1 MKPTLM
7 HITCT
12 GIDQTTDLGRLCLL
26 QKMFPIAEF
35 GVLLSA
41 KPQDSPRY
49 PGTEFIHSLRG
60 LGLNLA
66 LHLCGSLAREAAVGN
81 WNPTED
87 LLGDA
92 FSLFRR
98 IQLNIAGYAKERFPE
113 GLSVSVPESARE
125 VIIQQKGTDDC
136 DLGLDAAARNSHV
149 SLLLDASG
157 GRGVYATPKAPK
169 PLWRSYKVGFAG
181 GLDKNAIK
189 DAMPVILASKN
200 VDLFWVDAEGRL
212 RNDDDTFSIH
222 RATMFL
228 DAATAAYG
236 NA

>member
-1 MKPTLM
+1 M

-60 LGLNLA
+60 RGLNLA

-81 WNPTED
+81 WGPTEY
-87 LLGDA
+87 LLGDD
-92 FSLFRR
+92 FGLFRR
-98 IQLNIAGYAKERFPE
+98 IQLNIAGYAREKLPE
-113 GLSVSVPESARE
+113 WLSISVPESARE
-125 VIIQQKGTDDC
+125 VIIQQKDATDC
-136 DLGLDAAARNSHV
+136 DLFLDAAARNSHV
-149 SLLLDASG
+149 SVLLDASG
-157 GRGVYATPKAPK
+157 GRGVYAAPKALK

-181 GLDKNAIK
+181 GLDMDSVK
-189 DAMPVILASKN
+189 DAMPAILASKN

-212 RNDDDTFSIH
+212 RNDNDTFSIEKAQQFITSTL
-222 RATMFL
+222 ATYF
-228 DAATAAYG
+228 G
-236 NA
+236 

>member
-12 GIDQTTDLGRLCLL
+12 GIDQATDLGRLCLL

-41 KPQDSPRY
+41 KLQNSPRY

-98 IQLNIAGYAKERFPE
+98 IQINIAGYARERLPE
-113 GLSVSVPESARE
+113 WLSISVPESARE
-125 VIIQQKGTDDC
+125 VIIQQKGADDC
-136 DLGLDAAARNSHV
+136 NLFLDAVARDSHISV
-149 SLLLDASG
+149 LLDASG
-157 GRGVYATPKAPK
+157 GRGVYTSPKA
-169 PLWRSYKVGFAG
+169 LGRQYKVGFAG
-181 GLDKNAIK
+181 GLDMDSVK
-189 DAMPVILASKN
+189 DAMPAILASKN

-212 RNDDDTFSIH
+212 RNDDDTFSIEKAQQFITSTL
-222 RATMFL
+222 ATYF
-228 DAATAAYG
+228 G
-236 NA
+236 